1 MVKYYFEDSSF
12 IVEDYLN
19 SSLFSSFLP
28 AVSGI
33 KGKPL
38 WAFYAN
44 RGQCMAGFG
53 VDSKDTPITPF
64 DSANLCYQNIALKS
78 FRTFLKVDSKYKEA
92 FKSKTNNT
100 KLIINTSNIS
110 IEEEDE
116 DYRIRVTYSTVPNR
130 NYAGLIRK
138 VEITNS
144 SNQDKDFEICD
155 GLPIFFP
162 HGLSNFSY
170 KELVSLMAA
179 YCEVH
184 GIENKMP
191 FVKFKTST
199 GDCSIVQEVKDGDAY
214 VSITENGERLNNI
227 VDLYNVFKG
236 DDSLVNPEGFINSS
250 YEELINQEQQLENK
264 LPCAF
269 SLINK
274 HLKSNE
280 SITFYSIYG
289 YFDSK
294 DLFKENL
301 SSVKGKDIDSMIEES
316 QKLIDDLL
324 SPLNLKTSNK
334 IFDLYAKQSLL
345 DNNLRGGFAINLT
358 KNSYHP
364 YYVFSR
370 KHGDMERDYNKFMI
384 PSTYFSSGPGNFR
397 DVLQNRRNDLY
408 LYPFIED
415 YNIKIF
421 FNLIQVDGQNP
432 LNVSPN
438 VYRLN
443 NEFKNDNFDSK
454 FLDKLKDE
462 YTPSELYSYLDTN
475 NIQNKDE
482 LFELVL
488 DNSQEMNKANFAEGY
503 WVDHWT
509 YLVDI
514 LDNYVSI
521 YPDRIHELLF
531 KEDYKYFYSLVYVE
545 PRSEKYCYLD
555 KDHIRQYGAIDLKKL
570 KEECEKNDF
579 DIEKTHWLKNSKN
592 EEVKTNLLSKIINL
606 ILVKFS
612 CLDNKQMGIEM
623 ECEKPGW
630 NDAMN
635 GLPGMFASGMSE
647 TIELIR
653 LIDFVLDYAKE
664 FNDEKVC
671 FLKEQYEFYNSLVDA
686 LVKFNYGIISSFQYW
701 DEASSA
707 REKLR
712 KDTHLGVSGE
722 KEYIL
727 LDDVYETLTKMK
739 GILDEGVKKAKDLFN
754 GILPS
759 YLVYTVKDYE
769 FTGNINHL
777 GYKVVRPL
785 SFELVKL
792 PLFLEASARSFKLG
806 KNYADK
812 EEYLKIK
819 ETNLYDKKLKFYK
832 TSADLDNA
840 PFEIGRVHAFTKGWL
855 ERECNFL
862 HMTYKYL
869 LGLLKCGLYDEFY
882 EEMKTNFV
890 VFMDPKIYGRSTI
903 EHSSFIV
910 PTCNPDKKL
919 WGKGYF
925 ARLTGANAECLDMI
939 FYMFLGRNVFEYR
952 NDELYFVARPYLKNE
967 FFENGEASIT
977 LLNGLTFKII
987 NKNNIDTY
995 NATKITYEVN
1005 GKKYEELKG
1014 EIASNIREGLIK
1026 EVICYVE

>member
-1 MVKYYFEDSSF
+1 MVKYYFKDSSF
-12 IVEDYLN
+12 IIEDYLN

-28 AVSGI
+28 AVSGV

-78 FRTFLKVDSKYKEA
+78 FRTFLKINEEYTEA
-92 FKSKTNNT
+92 FKSRINNT
-100 KLIINTSNIS
+100 KLVVNVSNIIIQEDDYDYS
-110 IEEEDE
+110 IK
-116 DYRIRVTYSTVPNR
+116 VTYSTVPNR

-138 VEITNS
+138 VEITNV
-144 SNQDKDFEICD
+144 SNEDKEFEILD

-162 HGLSNFSY
+162 YGLSNFSY

-184 GIENKMP
+184 GLEEKMP

-199 GDCSIVQEVKDGDAY
+199 GDCSVVQEVKDGDAY
-214 VSITENGERLNNI
+214 VSIDENGERLANI

-236 DDSLVNPEGFINSS
+236 DDSLIQPEGFILSS
-250 YEELINQEQQLENK
+250 YEELKNQEQQTENK

-269 SLINK
+269 SLTKK
-274 HLKSNE
+274 HLKAHE
-280 SITFYSIYG
+280 TTTIYSIYG

-294 DLFKENL
+294 ELFKENL
-301 SSVKGKDIDSMIEES
+301 GNIKGKDIDSMIDES
-316 QKLIDDLL
+316 AKLIDELL
-324 SPLNLKTSNK
+324 APLNLKTSNK

-358 KNSYHP
+358 KNSNHP

-384 PSTYFSSGPGNFR
+384 PSTYYSSGPGNYR

-443 NEFKNDNFDSK
+443 NDFENEVLDKT
-454 FLDKLKDE
+454 FLNKLKDE
-462 YTPSELYSYLDTN
+462 YSPSDLYSYLDLH
-475 NIQNKDE
+475 NIDNKDD

-488 DNSQEMNKANFAEGY
+488 NNSEELNKANFAEGY

-521 YPDRIHELLF
+521 YPDKVHELLF

-555 KDHIRQYGAIDLKKL
+555 NDHIRQYGAIDLQKL
-570 KEECEKNDF
+570 KDECEKNNF
-579 DIEKTHWLKNSKN
+579 DIQKTHWLKDSKGK
-592 EEVKTNLLSKIINL
+592 EVKTNLLSKIINL

-612 CLDNKQMGIEM
+612 CLDNQQMGIEM

-653 LIDFVLDYAKE
+653 LINFVLDYAKDFKE
-664 FNDEKVC
+664 EKVT
-671 FLKEQYEFYNSLVDA
+671 LLSEQYEFYNSLVEA
-686 LVKFNYGIISSFQYW
+686 LVAFDSSIITPFQYW
-701 DEASSA
+701 DLASSA

-712 KDTHLGVSGE
+712 KDTHLGVKGD
-722 KEYIL
+722 KEDL
-727 LDDVYETLTKMK
+727 LVSDVYDTLLNMK
-739 GILDEGVKKAKDLFN
+739 RILDNGVKKAKDLFD

-759 YLVYTVKDYE
+759 YLVYTVKEFE
-769 FTGNINHL
+769 FTGKVNHL
-777 GYKVVRPL
+777 GYKVVKPH

-806 KNYADK
+806 QDYADK

-832 TSADLDNA
+832 TSADLDDA

-890 VFMDPKIYGRSTI
+890 VFMDPNVYGRSII

-939 FYMFLGRNVFEYR
+939 FYMFLGKDVFEYR
-952 NDELYFVARPYLKNE
+952 NNELYFVARPYLKKD

-977 LLNGLTFKII
+977 ILNGLIFRII

-995 NATKITYEVN
+995 NAKKITYEVN
-1005 GKKYEELKG
+1005 GQKYEELKG
-1014 EIASNIREGLIK
+1014 KIASDIRDGLIK
-1026 EVICYVE
+1026 EVVCYVE